1 MNKKVKVGV
10 IGLGF
15 GADFLPIY
23 QNHPNTELVAI
34 CQRTE
39 SKLKEAAKKYSVDKY
54 FTDYRDMLNEKE
66 LDAVHVVT
74 PVDTHTPIV
83 LDCLKAEKHVAC
95 TVPMGLSIEECSEIV
110 KLRRKVGK
118 VYMMMETSAYTREF
132 LYVKNL
138 KDSGKMGK
146 IQFLRGSHLQD
157 MEEWGGPWPG
167 WPPLHYAT
175 HAVSPLAILADA
187 PVEWVF
193 GIGSGQIREEYIKN
207 YNSPFAV
214 ESMLMKFK
222 GTDIFGE
229 VTRSLYDTVRQY
241 IESFDVYGKKLS
253 FEWNRLDEET
263 PVLHTG
269 KEDAGHVSIPD
280 TGDMLPD
287 EISNFTRSD
296 EVMDEDEK
304 QHLSFVQGS
313 GHGGS
318 HPHLVHE
325 FIMAIVEDRD
335 SAIDA
340 ETAANWTCT
349 GLLGH
354 ASAMEDGKKIFL
366 PDFWNL

>member
-1 MNKKVKVGV
+1 MNTKVKVGV

-23 QNHPNTELVAI
+23 QNHPNVELVAI

-39 SKLKEAAKKYSVDKY
+39 SKLKEAAKKYNVDKY
-54 FTDYRDMLNEKE
+54 FTDYRDMLGEKGI
-66 LDAVHVVT
+66 DAIHVVT

-95 TVPMGLSIEECSEIV
+95 TVPMGLGVEECSEIV

-138 KDSGKMGK
+138 RDSGKMGK

-193 GIGSGQIREEYIKN
+193 GIGSGHIREEYIKN

-253 FEWNRLDEET
+253 FEWNRLDDED

-280 TGDMLPD
+280 TGNMLPAG
-287 EISNFTRSD
+287 ISNFTRSD

-354 ASAMEDGKKIFL
+354 ASAMEDGKKIVL